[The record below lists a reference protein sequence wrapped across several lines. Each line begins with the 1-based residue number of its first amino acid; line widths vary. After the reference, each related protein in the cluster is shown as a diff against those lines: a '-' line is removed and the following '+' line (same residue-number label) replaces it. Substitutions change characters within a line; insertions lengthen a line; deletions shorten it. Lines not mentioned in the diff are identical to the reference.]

1 MSEKEMLL
9 HLLEIRK
16 KEDDHNIRFPNFS
29 SLVVNALC
37 TCLDTSQTEPLVK
50 RSALDLMIFYLKLEN
65 KEFICEKDAVQLVG
79 MLLQILK
86 SKEYSLTRRVY
97 TYLFGQPNMEGQYQ
111 I

>member
-1 MSEKEMLL
+1 MSD
-9 HLLEIRK
+9 LLEIRK
-16 KEDDHNIRFPNFS
+16 SEDNHHVRFPNFS
-29 SLVVNALC
+29 SLVVNALS
-37 TCLDTSQTEPLVK
+37 TCLDTTQTESLVK
-50 RSALDLMIFYLKLEN
+50 RSALDLMIFYLKLDN
-65 KEFICEKDAVQLVG
+65 KEFINEKDAIQMVG